1 MKTIRLADVPK
12 LALTEAEDL
21 IDRLTD
27 EADII
32 DEQLVNKRDCEDQ
45 DWKNRA
51 AIACKIKRRTVNRLQ
66 QHVKELRRRERDCQP
81 DDTYSVC
88 FIKAARELLH
98 EETFQMLDDMAR
110 GLTQ

>member
-12 LALTEAEDL
+12 LALPEAEDL
-21 IDRLTD
+21 IDKLTD
-27 EADII
+27 EADLI
-32 DEQLVNKRDCEDQ
+32 DEQLVNKQDCEDR

-51 AIACKIKRRTVNRLQ
+51 VIACKIKRRTVNRLQ

-81 DDTYSVC
+81 EDEYSVC

-98 EETFQMLDDMAR
+98 EDTFRLLEDTAR
-110 GLTQ
+110 GLLQ